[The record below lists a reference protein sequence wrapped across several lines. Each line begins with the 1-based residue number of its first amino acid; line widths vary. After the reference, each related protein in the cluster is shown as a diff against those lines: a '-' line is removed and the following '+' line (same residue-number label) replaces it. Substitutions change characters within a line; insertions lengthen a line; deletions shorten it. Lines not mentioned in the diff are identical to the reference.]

1 MSAKASL
8 RQPLLLGLALLLAGW
23 AGCKAAPEKKET
35 PSPAPS
41 AKTAPPKPGEPPA
54 PITRGPG
61 EPGAIQPGA
70 IQPGA
75 IQPGAVAQKPVA
87 VKDLPEVVAKVNGQ
101 EIHKTELMQRAQ
113 MIEIALA
120 QRGRRVT
127 PSATFFKDVLNDLVS
142 FVLLQQ
148 EAKAQGVSAT
158 TQEVQEQIDSRKRT
172 FPSEEAY
179 QKALAQAGLKESTL
193 RKQISDQIALQKFVS
208 SRLTQNI
215 NVSDQ
220 AMREFYDKNRN
231 QIRQP
236 ERLHLRH
243 ILLQIPPGATPA
255 DKQKVRQQAADLLKR
270 LQAGEDFAKLAQES
284 SQDAGSRQRGG
295 DVGWIIRG
303 ATVPPFEKAAFALT
317 KPNELS
323 PVVESPFGY
332 HVIQLLERQPAS
344 TIPYEQAKERIGML
358 LKEQQANQQIAGRI
372 RELRSKAKVE
382 IYI

>member
-23 AGCKAAPEKKET
+23 VGCKAAPEKKET
-35 PSPAPS
+35 PSPAPA
-41 AKTAPPKPGEPPA
+41 AKTSAAKPEETPVFRGEGAGKTGAIPPA
-54 PITRGPG
+54 P
-61 EPGAIQPGA
+61 
-70 IQPGA
+70 

-87 VKDLPEVVAKVNGQ
+87 IKDLPEVVAKVNGQ
-101 EIHKTELMQRAQ
+101 EIHKAELMQRAQ
-113 MIEIALA
+113 MVEIALA
-120 QRGRRVT
+120 QRGRRIT
-127 PSATFFKDVLNDLVS
+127 PSASFFKDVLNDLVS

-158 TQEVQEQIDSRKRT
+158 TQEVQQQIDARKRT
-172 FPSEEAY
+172 FPNEEAY
-179 QKALAQAGLKESTL
+179 QKALTQAGLKESTL
-193 RKQISDQIALQKFVS
+193 RKQLSEQIALQKFVS

-215 NVSDQ
+215 TVSDQ

-236 ERLHLRH
+236 EQLHLRH
-243 ILLQIPPGATPA
+243 ILLQIPPGAAPA

-295 DVGWIIRG
+295 DIGWIAQG
-303 ATVPPFEKAAFALT
+303 GTVPPFEKAAFALT

-332 HVIQLLERQPAS
+332 HIIQLLERQPAS
-344 TIPYEQAKERIGML
+344 TIPYKQAKGRIGTL
-358 LKEQQANQQIAGRI
+358 LKEQQAQQRIGDQI

-382 IYI
+382 LYI